1 MRLRNYNYNSLV
13 LSIANWEEWIWLKM
27 KTLMGR
33 SQKFESSMINHKTI
47 LVSHITILEQ
57 HSNDEEIHCNAI
69 LTGAL
74 GMTVFAPTAAN
85 ALSCA
90 N

>member
-1 MRLRNYNYNSLV
+1 MMKKF
-13 LSIANWEEWIWLKM
+13 IAI
-27 KTLMGR
+27 
-33 SQKFESSMINHKTI
+33 
-47 LVSHITILEQ
+47 IT
-57 HSNDEEIHCNAI
+57 AI

>member
-1 MRLRNYNYNSLV
+1 
-13 LSIANWEEWIWLKM
+13 
-27 KTLMGR
+27 
-33 SQKFESSMINHKTI
+33 MINHKTI

-57 HSNDEEIHCNAI
+57 HSNDEEIHCNHTAI